1 MQGLF
6 YSAPAIIR
14 DYGTLEISCCGI
26 HVSYSV
32 NLDLNL
38 VEFMSEKSAK
48 KPSIIKN
55 DVITESKQEEQHKK
69 QAVLSSGEMSAAVAE
84 DKMQQG
90 QSGQRAVDSSDAT
103 VMQPGRQVLPL
114 ITLRGIIV
122 TPYSN
127 VQILAA
133 REQSIAACAYALD
146 RKQSLAVFCQLNDAD
161 EHPDF
166 ESLLNIGVICK
177 VREGAYKD
185 PDSYRCVICGF
196 DRIRLVRVIDSK
208 DKNYR
213 EAEVELIPAWQPAGA
228 EDQRRLKHYLD
239 ALQASLLNAM
249 KNSRQAVRP
258 LIDKSVP
265 KEVLTSIEQENSLLV
280 LTDVLTQ
287 ILQLDMVDKRL
298 LLCENNPLER
308 AKVLISLLNGYSY
321 REELNE
327 RICREAKISM
337 ERNQREYYLNEQ
349 LKAIKH
355 ELKVDYDEDADI
367 EEYRQKLKALKAPA
381 AVRNKIDKEI
391 SKLAIMS
398 INSSENIMVRNYIDT
413 LLSIP
418 WEVGSEVN
426 KDLLKAQRSLDADHY
441 GLEKVK
447 DRILEYLAVQARADN
462 LHGPI
467 ICLMGPPGI
476 GKTSLGASIAKAT
489 GRKYVRVSLGGL
501 HDEAEIRGHRRTYIG
516 SLPGRI
522 MQNLIKA
529 GVNNPLFVL
538 DEIDKIGSDG
548 VHGDPSAA
556 LLEVLDPEQN
566 KSFADNYVE
575 LEYDLS
581 KVMFVATANSYN
593 IPGPLLDRM
602 EVIDLSTY
610 TEEEKFNIAKKYLL
624 PKQLRANALT
634 EAEFALADEA
644 LTELIRYY
652 THEAGVRGLERLINE
667 LCRKTVKD
675 KILKEARLKAAGK
688 KVQQR
693 RTVLTVKQVGK
704 LLGPRR
710 YDFTSKLEENK
721 VGLVNGLA
729 WTSLGGD
736 ILQLEAVANEG
747 TGKHQLTGKL
757 GEVMK
762 ESISAAITVVRKRA
776 GMLHLKQN
784 FYEKC
789 DLHIHVPE
797 GATPKEGPSAGIG
810 MVTAVVSALTG
821 NPVRADVAMTGEITL
836 RGDVLPIGGLK
847 EKLLA
852 ALRGGIKLVLI
863 PKENEKDLWDIP
875 QNVKKGLEIVPVSH
889 IDEVLSRALVN
900 DPTSF
905 MPQSPWAQ
913 GVLAEEQ
920 GAGHGSA
927 VSNC

>member
-1 MQGLF
+1 
-6 YSAPAIIR
+6 
-14 DYGTLEISCCGI
+14 
-26 HVSYSV
+26 
-32 NLDLNL
+32 
-38 VEFMSEKSAK
+38 MSEKTVKQNTEDTAAAARQQGAEKTAPEKPQEQQKAAKAPVRRRAAAK
-48 KPSIIKN
+48 KRSADGADKA
-55 DVITESKQEEQHKK
+55 DASSK
-69 QAVLSSGEMSAAVAE
+69 AA
-84 DKMQQG
+84 
-90 QSGQRAVDSSDAT
+90 
-103 VMQPGRQVLPL
+103 GRVKILPV

-133 REQSIAACAYALD
+133 REQSIQACSWALANKLD
-146 RKQSLAVFCQLNDAD
+146 LAVFCQYD
-161 EHPDF
+161 EKQEDPAAGD
-166 ESLLNIGVICK
+166 LLPVGVICT
-177 VREGAYKD
+177 VRDGNYKD
-185 PDSYRCVICGF
+185 PDTYRCVIRGYS
-196 DRIRLVRVIDSK
+196 RIRLIRLIADPAK
-208 DKNYR
+208 KYR
-213 EAEVELIPAWQPAGA
+213 EAEVEILEEPQSDNV
-228 EDQRRLKHYLD
+228 EERRHYLD
-239 ALQASLLNAM
+239 ALQASLLNALN
-249 KNSRQAVRP
+249 NSEKSVQP
-258 LIDKSVP
+258 LLDKSVP
-265 KEVLTSIEQENSLLV
+265 SEVIDEIKKQQSLSV

-287 ILQLDMVDKRL
+287 IMQVDVVEKRL
-298 LLCENNPLER
+298 LLSELDPLKR
-308 AKVLISLLNGYSY
+308 ARVLISLLNGYSY
-321 REELNE
+321 RQELND
-327 RICREAKISM
+327 RILKEAKLSM

-349 LKAIKH
+349 LKAIKQ
-355 ELKVDYDEDADI
+355 ELHVDYDEDQDIAD
-367 EEYRQKLKALKAPA
+367 YRRKLNELKAPQ
-381 AVRNKIDKEI
+381 AVKDKLAKEI
-391 SKLAIMS
+391 NKLSIMS

-413 LLSIP
+413 LLAVP
-418 WEVGSEVN
+418 WEQSSEVN
-426 KDLLKAQRSLDADHY
+426 KDLLKAKQSLDADHY

-447 DRILEYLAVQARADN
+447 DRILEYLAVQSRSDN

-489 GRKYVRVSLGGL
+489 GRKYIRVSLGGL
-501 HDEAEIRGHRRTYIG
+501 HDEAEIRGHRRTYVG

-548 VHGDPSAA
+548 VRGDPAAA

-581 KVMFVATANSYN
+581 KVLFVATANSYN

-602 EVIDLSTY
+602 EVIDLSSY
-610 TEEEKFNIAKKYLL
+610 TEEEKFNIARRYLL

-634 EAEFALADEA
+634 EKEFDISDEA

-667 LCRKTVKD
+667 LCRKTVKEKMLKD
-675 KILKEARLKAAGK
+675 AELTAEGRKITNKRA
-688 KVQQR
+688 VIS
-693 RTVLTVKQVGK
+693 VKQVSR

-729 WTSLGGD
+729 WTALGGD

-762 ESISAAITVVRKRA
+762 ESISAAITLVRKRA
-776 GMLHLKQN
+776 AALHLSPS
-784 FYEKC
+784 FFEKC

-810 MVTAVVSALTG
+810 MVTAVVSALTD

-852 ALRGGIKLVLI
+852 ALRGGIKTVLI
-863 PKENEKDLWDIP
+863 PAENEKDLWDIP
-875 QNVKKGLEIVPVSH
+875 QNVKDGLQIVPVKR
-889 IDEVLSRALVN
+889 IDEVLERALEH
-900 DPTSF
+900 DPYRFIPET
-905 MPQSPWAQ
+905 PWSEAH
-913 GVLAEEQ
+913 A
-920 GAGHGSA
+920 AAADKNAASGST